1 MYSGPTLQTAE
12 LYFSSPFPSFQSFLF
27 STNDDP
33 LHYTENGC
41 LGKLDEWEGPVRS
54 CSRRGWIAAC
64 SAVPIV
70 FWALKR
76 CTNRYRKRLFRRL
89 AVQLIRCFDTRIP
102 SMHQQSVTK
111 SHMGAHGWS
120 LVRMHRMIREEK
132 SLRLPRT
139 SPNPRRSPLDLIAS
153 LSRCG
158 CDDLSVC
165 CSRHMVSSVEEACI
179 HLNRLER
186 HLVNP
191 GSLMLIISDSCL

>member
-1 MYSGPTLQTAE
+1 MSFPSSRTSSRRARAVFVAGRVWGICRCSPRMLTVYSGPTLQTAE

-76 CTNRYRKRLFRRL
+76 CTNRYSKK
-89 AVQLIRCFDTRIP
+89 VIP
-102 SMHQQSVTK
+102 AIGGPADSLLRH
-111 SHMGAHGWS
+111 SH
-120 LVRMHRMIREEK
+120 
-132 SLRLPRT
+132 
-139 SPNPRRSPLDLIAS
+139 PLDAS
-153 LSRCG
+153 TVCHKVTHG
-158 CDDLSVC
+158 CP
-165 CSRHMVSSVEEACI
+165 RVE
-179 HLNRLER
+179 
-186 HLVNP
+186 
-191 GSLMLIISDSCL
+191 SCTDA